1 MKSQSKNLQPE
12 MKNRVSTYE
21 SKSSEKKKPVQ
32 LIPQQNNYDYQQN
45 KNRAGARNER
55 MKKKLEIRP

>member
-1 MKSQSKNLQPE
+1 

-32 LIPQQNNYDYQQN
+32 LAPQQNTYDYQQN
-45 KNRAGARNER
+45 KNRTGARNER
-55 MKKKLEIRP
+55 MKKKL

>member
-1 MKSQSKNLQPE
+1 